1 MEASEKPQLPLDETA
16 DGTVRVLEDRIVV
29 QDLTIADRDT
39 ARVVRERAQAGE
51 EPTRTVRRTI
61 EIGARVL
68 DREDAAAEVDFVR
81 REFERMAAEHREE
94 VGALSQETSERVEGE
109 IRRAFGEDESGGM
122 LATALQSH
130 SSDLTEQL
138 AELFGEGRDSA
149 VQAQIKTMLE
159 ERNQAFLQRLSADDE
174 ANPLR
179 PLLTTLRNWA
189 KERREDQDARD
200 RTLEEKLDLLLQE
213 AAALGGIQ
221 RGTEELA
228 AAVEAGT
235 QKGFA
240 FEDLAHGE
248 IERIASERGDV
259 AHHVGSV
266 SNEAGSKKGDTL
278 VEIDA
283 SNGPA
288 RARVVFEAK
297 DRRLSQSKAWEELDA
312 ELEGRDAAFAV
323 LLVSSESK
331 IPAKTQELH
340 EYQGNKM
347 VAVFD
352 KETLDPLGLE
362 LVYRYACARALMA
375 TETDL
380 DVDAAGVDALM
391 ERAAAALKRG
401 KGVRDNLTRAEQGI
415 LGAREGFDGIVTEVE
430 TCLQQ
435 AQELISPAVDA

>member
-1 MEASEKPQLPLDETA
+1 
-16 DGTVRVLEDRIVV
+16 
-29 QDLTIADRDT
+29 
-39 ARVVRERAQAGE
+39 
-51 EPTRTVRRTI
+51 
-61 EIGARVL
+61 
-68 DREDAAAEVDFVR
+68 
-81 REFERMAAEHREE
+81 
-94 VGALSQETSERVEGE
+94 
-109 IRRAFGEDESGGM
+109 
-122 LATALQSH
+122 
-130 SSDLTEQL
+130 
-138 AELFGEGRDSA
+138 
-149 VQAQIKTMLE
+149 
-159 ERNQAFLQRLSADDE
+159 
-174 ANPLR
+174 
-179 PLLTTLRNWA
+179 
-189 KERREDQDARD
+189 
-200 RTLEEKLDLLLQE
+200 
-213 AAALGGIQ
+213 
-221 RGTEELA
+221 
-228 AAVEAGT
+228 
-235 QKGFA
+235 
-240 FEDLAHGE
+240 
-248 IERIASERGDV
+248 
-259 AHHVGSV
+259 V

-375 TETDL
+375 TEMDL

-415 LGAREGFDGIVTEVE
+415 LGAREGFDGIVAEVE

-435 AQELISPAVDA
+435 AQELISPAVDC